1 MFEWFDRVNIY
12 RRADAFIPLE
22 AFWRGDLVA
31 GNGVHLPR
39 RDWRSM
45 VGRGHYITI
54 GVGTLV
60 VVRPALQ
67 TVSFMVREP
76 PTTVWEGVPFKF
88 KPDSR
93 SAQTL
98 DEKLVYAIRK
108 SGWQAPAQALTTGGI
123 PWELALIADL
133 EAQAAAVRAW
143 REETSYL
150 SAM

>member
-12 RRADAFIPLE
+12 RRVDAFLPME
-22 AFWRGDLVA
+22 ACWRGDLVA
-31 GNGVHLPR
+31 GNEAPLPR

-45 VGRGHYITI
+45 ASRGQYITI
-54 GVGTLV
+54 GVGTAVLIQ
-60 VVRPALQ
+60 PGIQAM
-67 TVSFMVREP
+67 SFMVRDSA
-76 PTTVWEGVPFKF
+76 WDAVPFKF

-98 DEKLVYAIRK
+98 DEKIVYAIRK
-108 SGWQAPAQALTTGGI
+108 SGWQAPAHALTTGGI